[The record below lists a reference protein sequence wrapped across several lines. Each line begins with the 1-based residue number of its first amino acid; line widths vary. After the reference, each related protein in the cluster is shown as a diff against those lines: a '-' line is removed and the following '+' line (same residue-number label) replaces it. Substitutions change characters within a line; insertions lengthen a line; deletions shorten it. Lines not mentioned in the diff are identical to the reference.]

1 MATIPASHVE
11 AQVSQP
17 AQRIPS
23 TRQFLPSKRSLSEL
37 DYDSSYGESEVT
49 PTPKPRKMARAYSR
63 ASFNPESDSPILDD
77 PPSFAQLL
85 QDCLRQDTEDES
97 DEVYD
102 QFDLGDFTKEE
113 IKIYESM
120 VAPGERL
127 RDAAPPEKSFA
138 EMLEDSCEK
147 HRT

>member
-1 MATIPASHVE
+1 MATIPSSHAE

-17 AQRIPS
+17 AQGIAS
-23 TRQFLPSKRSLSEL
+23 KLSFLPSKRLLSEL
-37 DYDSSYGESEVT
+37 DYDSSYGESEAT

-63 ASFNPESDSPILDD
+63 ASFSSDLSSPTLDD
-77 PPSFAQLL
+77 QPPFAQVL
-85 QDCLRQDTEDES
+85 QDCFREDLEDES

-127 RDAAPPEKSFA
+127 RDAAAPEKSFA
-138 EMLEDSCEK
+138 EMLEDSCES
-147 HRT
+147 HSI